1 KEMEA
6 KILGADDRARN
17 LEYSLFQKL
26 RDETLTEL
34 GPLQKTSN
42 AIATLD
48 TICSLVD
55 TARLFRYCRPQ
66 LNESLGL
73 TICDGRHPVLDQNL
87 AEEKFVPND
96 TDLDGERMRLAIIT
110 GPNMAGKSTY
120 IRQVALIVLMAQ
132 IGSFVPASSAEIGL
146 VDRVFT
152 RVGANDDLSRGQ
164 ST

>member
-1 KEMEA
+1 M
-6 KILGADDRARN
+6 
-17 LEYSLFQKL
+17 
-26 RDETLTEL
+26 
-34 GPLQKTSN
+34 
-42 AIATLD
+42 
-48 TICSLVD
+48 ICALAE
-55 TARLFRYCRPQ
+55 TARLFGYSRPV
-66 LNESLGL
+66 LDKTLRL
-73 TICDGRHPVLDQNL
+73 VIRDGRHPVLDQNL

-146 VDRVFT
+146 VDRIFT

-164 ST
+164 STFHGRDERNGEHREQRDGAQPGDSR